1 MRHPCAAE
9 LREALSA
16 PVVRGRR
23 TRILDVGSG
32 PVLLCSSGAA
42 SVLWD
47 WLPLVQLLRDRY
59 RVVVVDRPGYAPGDP
74 VTPGL
79 PTLED
84 EAARLVAVLDTLGVS
99 EPVTAVGHS
108 FGAAVVEAT
117 ARLHPGRVAGLV
129 LLDGSVPEAEG
140 AEPDVDAAR
149 TARRFRRVTLPV
161 VMSRPVELLWR
172 ALGPIFFTCSVPGRR
187 RVARALGVRVLP
199 ETADQAT
206 MTASLR
212 DLVGYRSCMHH
223 LEQLRSSTALP
234 SQLPVLVVAANGR
247 LPRRRPSR
255 WVRHVLRQARELGR
269 EAAVTVRVVSRSGHF
284 VMLDRPGRTAELIR
298 VFTAP

>member
-1 MRHPCAAE
+1 MKRKVYDTASAA
-9 LREALSA
+9 LDGLLKDGMTVAAGGFGLILTEAAAVLPEGRISPQDDGIWSDAHAAAWA
-16 PVVRGRR
+16 PIV
-23 TRILDVGSG
+23 DFAHSQ
-32 PVLLCSSGAA
+32 GAA
-42 SVLWD
+42 IGI
-47 WLPLVQLLRDRY
+47 QLAHAGRKASTH
-59 RVVVVDRPGYAPGDP
+59 RPF
-74 VTPGL
+74 
-79 PTLED
+79 
-84 EAARLVAVLDTLGVS
+84 LG
-99 EPVTAVGHS
+99 EPS
-108 FGAAVVEAT
+108 
-117 ARLHPGRVAGLV
+117 
-129 LLDGSVPEAEG
+129 GSVPEAEG

-161 VMSRPVELLWR
+161 VLSRPVELLWR
-172 ALGPIFFTCSVPGRR
+172 ALGPIFFMCSVPGRR

-247 LPRRRPSR
+247 LSRRRPSR
-255 WVRHVLRQARELGR
+255 WVRHVLHQARELGR